1 MDNRHCSLPQ
11 LRLQARGTSPIGGPN
26 KGAERKQPHP
36 VKQPFY
42 HEAIEALDAAAEAF
56 VRDSQFCEHL
66 LKSSMDRWPQDPRV
80 GVALAEAIIAFA
92 NAFSALA
99 ELRDACAAATLAEL
113 RDACAAANEDF
124 GNRIRLRRDL
134 VPQKNGALASI
145 RAVTFCGK

>member
-1 MDNRHCSLPQ
+1 M
-11 LRLQARGTSPIGGPN
+11 
-26 KGAERKQPHP
+26 
-36 VKQPFY
+36 KQPFY
-42 HEAIEALDAAAEAF
+42 HETIEALEAAAEAF

-134 VPQKNGALASI
+134 VPQNGALASI